1 MPHYRAIRR
10 FLSHRHGYYCEE
22 CLAARLNLSLG
33 AIRRCVGQR
42 TLADVPSPT
51 ESVETA
57 SVRRRSSPC
66 ESALDFGRVPG
77 VQLASLGPLAILVVG
92 ATRLALGQGQAH
104 QSGWPC
110 PGERNRYIFDNCPD

>member
-66 ESALDFGRVPG
+66 ESALDFGRVLG
-77 VQLASLGPLAILVVG
+77 VQLARLVQMESLVVG
-92 ATRLALGQGQAH
+92 TRWFAVVTCTA
-104 QSGWPC
+104 
-110 PGERNRYIFDNCPD
+110 